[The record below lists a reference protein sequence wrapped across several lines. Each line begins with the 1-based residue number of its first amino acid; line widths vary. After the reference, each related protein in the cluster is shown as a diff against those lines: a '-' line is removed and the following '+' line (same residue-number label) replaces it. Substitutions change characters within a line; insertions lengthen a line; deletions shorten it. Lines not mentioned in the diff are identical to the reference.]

1 MEKITFGTNVPE
13 TVALKYPTG
22 REVPSQNP
30 AWPPQMMFTLA
41 DDRRMYLP
49 IAVGEIINGLG
60 LQPMTEFIVICAVE
74 VKRGMT
80 RTREYQVRR
89 LNESTPAAASV
100 PTPLSSGCSSRVN
113 PAVDPPQSITGPV
126 SGPTNGSGHGILAVP
141 RLPVSPAVNGNG
153 YSDGGSNGAN
163 FHGANG
169 NGRAPVPVYDAQTEQ
184 VDALKKAID
193 NAIAIQQY
201 AKDRNLPLGSPTFED
216 IRTMAAVLF
225 IDKSKDRRGF

>member
-89 LNESTPAAASV
+89 LNESTPAAASCCGSA
-100 PTPLSSGCSSRVN
+100 PEYH
-113 PAVDPPQSITGPV
+113 GP
-126 SGPTNGSGHGILAVP
+126 GIGAHQWQRP
-141 RLPVSPAVNGNG
+141 RHP
-153 YSDGGSNGAN
+153 
-163 FHGANG
+163 
-169 NGRAPVPVYDAQTEQ
+169 GRA
-184 VDALKKAID
+184 KA
-193 NAIAIQQY
+193 ARKPGCQRQRVLGWRLEWRELPRGERQRPRAG
-201 AKDRNLPLGSPTFED
+201 AGVRRPDRAG
-216 IRTMAAVLF
+216 
-225 IDKSKDRRGF
+225 